1 MPHILIITKLNLIK
15 GDATS
20 GVTVDLIAAVN
31 AAQTLID
38 GGISR
43 ERLAAITAK
52 LDQIEG
58 VVVHGTEIQ
67 SGIVETFQQ
76 FTTELAAL

>member
-15 GDATS
+15 GNASS

-31 AAQTLID
+31 AAQTLLD
-38 GGISR
+38 GDIPR
-43 ERLAAITAK
+43 ARQTAITAK
-52 LDQIEG
+52 LEQIEG